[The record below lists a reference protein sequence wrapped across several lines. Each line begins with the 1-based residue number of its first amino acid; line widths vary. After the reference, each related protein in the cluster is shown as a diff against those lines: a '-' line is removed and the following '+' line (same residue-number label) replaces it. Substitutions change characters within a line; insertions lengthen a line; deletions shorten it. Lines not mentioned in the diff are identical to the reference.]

1 MSIVTQANSTSTW
14 VPTFAGFSAD
24 PTGITARYVLNG
36 KWCTVSLTMTAGT
49 SNATTMTVTL
59 PFAALGIVS
68 HNPIVANSGTL
79 QTGRITTA
87 AGSNVLTC
95 TATPAAGAFT
105 ASGAKNLFLA
115 GFTYEIQ

>member
-14 VPTFAGFSAD
+14 IPTFAGFSAD
-24 PTGITARYVLNG
+24 PTAISARYVLNG

-59 PFAALGIVS
+59 PFAALGIVT
-68 HNPIVANSGTL
+68 HNPIVVNSGTS
-79 QTGRITTA
+79 QTGRIVTA
-87 AGSNVLTC
+87 AGSNILTC
-95 TATPAAGAFT
+95 TATPASGAFT
-105 ASGAKNLFLA
+105 ATGAKNVFLA